1 MRIQEAMTKAREG
14 GYTTEHLED
23 PSRFVQAQ
31 LPCLSR
37 THDPSPLSLPPL
49 PCCGVVL
56 DSASA
61 PESTLSSLSETSYV
75 SGGVSAQRVTGFA
88 VCMPHPNPERSIRFQ
103 SRP

>member
-1 MRIQEAMTKAREG
+1 MLIQEAITKAIEG

-23 PSRFVQAQ
+23 PSRLVQAQ

-49 PCCGVVL
+49 PCRGVVL

-61 PESTLSSLSETSYV
+61 PESTLSSLSETSHV
-75 SGGVSAQRVTGFA
+75 SGGVSAQCVTCFA
-88 VCMPHPNPERSIRFQ
+88 VLMPHPSPERSTVF
-103 SRP
+103 S